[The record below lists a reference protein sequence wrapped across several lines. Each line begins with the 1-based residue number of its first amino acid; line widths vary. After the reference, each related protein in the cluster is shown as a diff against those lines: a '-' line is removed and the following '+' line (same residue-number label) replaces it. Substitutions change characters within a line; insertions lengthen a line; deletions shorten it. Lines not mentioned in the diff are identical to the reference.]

1 MIGLILQYLKRALPL
16 LAVLVILAAFAGG
29 YARGSHLTAQR
40 YDLKIEQAQSRA
52 VAAALAIER
61 EQNRKVRD
69 AMQKQSDE
77 VAAVNRGLVAD
88 LDELRQRAS
97 RPAVPRAPAA
107 QQPGATGAELSR
119 EDAGFLAREA
129 ARADELRAALRA
141 CYDYADTVAG
151 AD

>member
-1 MIGLILQYLKRALPL
+1 LK
-16 LAVLVILAAFAGG
+16 IK
-29 YARGSHLTAQR
+29 TAQANAVAQA
-40 YDLKIEQAQSRA
+40 LKIERD
-52 VAAALAIER
+52 
-61 EQNRKVRD
+61 QNRRVRD
-69 AMQKQSDE
+69 AMQKQSDD

-88 LDELRQRAS
+88 LDELRKRSS

-107 QQPGATGAELSR
+107 EQPGATGAELSR